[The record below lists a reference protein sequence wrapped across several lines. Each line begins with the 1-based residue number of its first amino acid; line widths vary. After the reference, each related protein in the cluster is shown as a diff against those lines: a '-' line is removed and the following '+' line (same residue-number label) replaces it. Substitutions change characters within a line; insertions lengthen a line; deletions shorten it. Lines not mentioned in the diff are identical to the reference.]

1 MGISDSYEGLLS
13 AICLYSVAA
22 VIIALLFT
30 AECISGIRFKMRRKK
45 HGTSPRHQK
54 KRRITSTQSMWFLS
68 EFSIFGFGIT
78 CLFGVATR
86 VIALGKWSSSSCEI
100 TAILGSCMYIVSKT
114 LMYCLFIYRL
124 YHVYHDSHFSYS
136 FRFLST
142 LASISVLLSLICIT
156 LMNFFG
162 KNEYIY
168 IQNGDTSIKNCTMS
182 FPLWLTGYAAFND
195 LLNQGV
201 LLYLFIKPLILLQKE
216 MNKKHKS
223 RKEFRQLCLK
233 YYILGLMAS
242 ISTVLFLLT
251 VPVLK
256 TVIFATV
263 DCVINSFC
271 LLFCFHH
278 WDKYYICICKG
289 FIYLV
294 EALCFKKSKME
305 EITLNLGVTSSQA
318 KLDRLET

>member
-1 MGISDSYEGLLS
+1 MQYGGLILMIYL
-13 AICLYSVAA
+13 AIDIHESM
-22 VIIALLFT
+22 ALL
-30 AECISGIRFKMRRKK
+30 
-45 HGTSPRHQK
+45 Q
-54 KRRITSTQSMWFLS
+54 
-68 EFSIFGFGIT
+68 
-78 CLFGVATR
+78 
-86 VIALGKWSSSSCEI
+86 
-100 TAILGSCMYIVSKT
+100 SKT
-114 LMYCLFIYRL
+114 
-124 YHVYHDSHFSYS
+124 
-136 FRFLST
+136 
-142 LASISVLLSLICIT
+142 
-156 LMNFFG
+156 
-162 KNEYIY
+162 
-168 IQNGDTSIKNCTMS
+168 
-182 FPLWLTGYAAFND
+182 
-195 LLNQGV
+195 
-201 LLYLFIKPLILLQKE
+201 
-216 MNKKHKS
+216 
-223 RKEFRQLCLK
+223 
-233 YYILGLMAS
+233 GLMAS